1 MAPSLAAIVGKR
13 ETSSRTCQ
21 PRSCG
26 FGDSSGFRAARPGQE
41 PLAPSEHEERGRSRA
56 RAPFA
61 RSLSARPTFAL
72 VPMATRQSRAYRL
85 ASLFRRPAG
94 QRCGLPESQ
103 TRPGPDSA
111 RPQRARARVPAETGP
126 PKLRHTRGRSRGR
139 AAILPPPWPAAR
151 DSPFSSN
158 KDINPTRLARDWEEE
173 ALETGSGATGPAA
186 SGGAAGQVPPPS
198 SGRDCPSDVR
208 VHTSSAEPG
217 DLAGTQL

>member
-1 MAPSLAAIVGKR
+1 MALPPAAIVGKP
-13 ETSSRTCQ
+13 ETSSPICQ

-26 FGDSSGFRAARPGQE
+26 FGDSSGFREARPGQE

-61 RSLSARPTFAL
+61 RSLGARPTFAL
-72 VPMATRQSRAYRL
+72 VPMATRQSEPIARPPSSGGRRGRGA
-85 ASLFRRPAG
+85 ASLSHKRAP
-94 QRCGLPESQ
+94 GLTQ
-103 TRPGPDSA
+103 PGHGA
-111 RPQRARARVPAETGP
+111 RARAPAETGP

-139 AAILPPPWPAAR
+139 SAILPPPWPAAR

-173 ALETGSGATGPAA
+173 ALETGSGAAGPAA

-217 DLAGTQL
+217 DLAGTRL